1 MSKIK
6 EKLNDSICFV
16 KENPIGGL
24 AKYLPIFT
32 CVLSILLTLISL
44 FMFTTSGGFSHQS
57 IQFNQNFSHEGA
69 NLPATKF
76 VTTLVDLLYL
86 ANIIVILTHYYQTQT
101 KSKRIVVVGLFV
113 VGVIAKILFYLCLFE
128 GKPNYVVWAVLA
140 ILFFIGIFTY
150 ETNEMTKHMMIS
162 YIVVK
167 IVLPVIL
174 FVVENIGAVVGNILY
189 VVIFGV
195 VFWILIHIFLS
206 ADFSSSNSTPS
217 STTLDKVH
225 VSNESNKEQKKD
237 DKNKVRI
244 IEIDPTLKVIIV
256 KNFLGFYFVR
266 TKNFMGIQRE
276 LCPLKD
282 MEQGKVKLIWQ
293 DTKKE
298 IPLSRIP
305 YEENAK

>member
-6 EKLNDSICFV
+6 EKLKESICFI
-16 KENPIGGL
+16 KENPVEGL
-24 AKYLPIFT
+24 AAYLPIFT
-32 CVLSILLTLISL
+32 CALSVILTLISL
-44 FMFTTSGGFSHQS
+44 IMFTTSGGFSHQT
-57 IQFNQNFSHEGA
+57 IQFNQSFSHDGT

-76 VTTLVDLLYL
+76 ATTLVDLLYL
-86 ANIIVILTHYYQTQT
+86 ANIIVIIICYYQTQT
-101 KSKRIVVVGLFV
+101 KSKQILVIGLFII
-113 VGVIAKILFYLCLFE
+113 GVLAKILFYLRFFN
-128 GKPNYVVWAVLA
+128 GRPNYVVWAVLA
-140 ILFFIGIFTY
+140 ILFFIGIFTD

-195 VFWILIHIFLS
+195 VLWILIHIFLS

-217 STTLDKVH
+217 SSTFDKGH
-225 VSNESNKEQKKD
+225 VSNESKKEQKKD
-237 DKNKVRI
+237 DKDEVRI

-276 LCPLKD
+276 LCPLKG
-282 MEQGKVKLIWQ
+282 MEKGKVKLIWQ
-293 DTKKE
+293 DSKKE

-305 YEENAK
+305 YEENTK

>member
-57 IQFNQNFSHEGA
+57 IQFNQNFSHEG
-69 NLPATKF
+69 
-76 VTTLVDLLYL
+76 VDLLYL

-237 DKNKVRI
+237 DKNEVRI

-266 TKNFMGIQRE
+266 IKNFMGIQRE

-282 MEQGKVKLIWQ
+282 MEKGKVKLIWQ

>member
-16 KENPIGGL
+16 KENPIEGT
-24 AKYLPIFT
+24 AKYIPILI
-32 CVLSILLTLISL
+32 CVFSTLLTIISL
-44 FMFTTSGGFSHQS
+44 ILFTTSGGFSHQS

-101 KSKRIVVVGLFV
+101 KSKQIVVVGLFV
-113 VGVIAKILFYLCLFE
+113 VGVIAKICFYLNFFN
-128 GKPNYVVWAVLA
+128 GNANYVVWAVLG
-140 ILFFIGIFTY
+140 ILFLVGIFTY

-162 YIVVK
+162 YIIVK
-167 IVLPVIL
+167 IVLPAVI

-189 VVIFGV
+189 VVFFGV
-195 VFWILIHIFLS
+195 IIWILMKVFISI
-206 ADFSSSNSTPS
+206 DFSSTNSTS
-217 STTLDKVH
+217 SSSDKVH
-225 VSNESNKEQKKD
+225 IKKEVNETQKKD
-237 DKNKVRI
+237 NIDEVRV
-244 IEIDPTLKVIIV
+244 IEVDPTLKVMIV
-256 KNFLGFYFVR
+256 KNFLGFYFIR

-282 MEQGKVKLIWQ
+282 MEKGKVKLIWQ